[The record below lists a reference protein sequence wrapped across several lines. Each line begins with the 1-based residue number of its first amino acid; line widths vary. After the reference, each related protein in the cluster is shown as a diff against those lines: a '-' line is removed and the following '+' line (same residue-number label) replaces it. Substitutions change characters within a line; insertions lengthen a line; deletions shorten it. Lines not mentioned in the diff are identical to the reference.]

1 MKMPE
6 KLEEVMF
13 APCGMN
19 CAVCYRYVV
28 TRKSTTSCKG
38 CLKGDESKPAHSS
51 KCNIKICI
59 HTKGFVYCYE
69 CDDFPCKQINTLDT
83 TYKKR
88 YGISLIE
95 NSKIAKERGIT
106 AFLELD
112 RQRWTC
118 IDCGGAFSLQD
129 GVCSECQLTSNKGFV
144 KHE

>member
-6 KLEEVMF
+6 KIEKVML

-38 CLKGDESKPAHSS
+38 CLKGD
-51 KCNIKICI
+51 
-59 HTKGFVYCYE
+59 
-69 CDDFPCKQINTLDT
+69 DFPCKQINTLDT

-95 NSKIAKERGIT
+95 NNKIAKERGVI

-129 GVCSECQLTSNKGFV
+129 GVCSECQKTIIIKI
-144 KHE
+144 